1 MDLTTEIVASPIG
14 ALQLTTLGEEVVGV
28 DFEGSH
34 GRGRLA
40 LERWFPEAT
49 FRPRL
54 DPSRA
59 AQVLAQY
66 FVDRDADLDSLP
78 VRLAGSDFQQSVW
91 LALRGVPR
99 GSTVSYAE
107 IARRVGRPD
116 AVRAVGA
123 ANGANPIPVI
133 LPCHRIVGSDGSLTG
148 FGGGLPRKQW
158 LLTHEGALEPLLL

>member
-40 LERWFPEAT
+40 LERWFPEGT
-49 FRPRL
+49 FRPWL

-59 AQVLAQY
+59 AQVLARY
-66 FVDRDADLDSLP
+66 FVDRDADLDSLS